1 MKPSLLILAAGIG
14 SRYGG
19 IKQLDAFGPGGET
32 LMDYSIYDAKNAGF
46 DKVTFVIRKAIE
58 KDFKEILSRRLED
71 KIEIHYVFQEL
82 EDIPQGFQVPPDRV
96 KPWGTGHAVLSAA
109 DAIQEPFLV
118 LNADDFYGA
127 ESFKI
132 AFNYLSSLQ
141 NDDRKYCIIGY
152 ELAKTLSKHGPVSR
166 AICETDSYSNLV
178 QIVECLKIWEQDGQ
192 IVYEDDGKII
202 NVMGDPLVSMNMMG
216 FTPSIFN
223 QLRDRFEKFL
233 KESGKNIKAEFLLPN
248 VLNDVVRNKEAVV
261 KVLPSRAKW
270 FGVTY
275 PEDRKNVITNIR
287 KLIEEGR
294 YPEKLWEN

>member
-58 KDFKEILSRRLED
+58 KDFKEILARRLED

-132 AFNYLSSLQ
+132 AF
-141 NDDRKYCIIGY
+141 
-152 ELAKTLSKHGPVSR
+152 
-166 AICETDSYSNLV
+166 
-178 QIVECLKIWEQDGQ
+178 
-192 IVYEDDGKII
+192 
-202 NVMGDPLVSMNMMG
+202 
-216 FTPSIFN
+216 
-223 QLRDRFEKFL
+223 
-233 KESGKNIKAEFLLPN
+233 
-248 VLNDVVRNKEAVV
+248 
-261 KVLPSRAKW
+261 
-270 FGVTY
+270 
-275 PEDRKNVITNIR
+275 
-287 KLIEEGR
+287 
-294 YPEKLWEN
+294 